1 MQAVDGGELHSALS
15 EAEVTVAE
23 LKHILGQCK
32 PDSLV
37 FIRLDDDALDNLRGP
52 VCEIVGHEYG
62 YGCTSSLALMLEC
75 GQPEEV
81 TE

>member
-1 MQAVDGGELHSALS
+1 MPDVHGAGMYQALS
-15 EAEVTVAE
+15 EGKVTVAE

-37 FIRLDDDALDNLRGP
+37 FIRLDDDALDDLRGP
-52 VCEIVGHEYG
+52 VCEIIGHEYG

-75 GQPEEV
+75 GQPDEV